1 MPRPKTRTTKK
12 RSSRPTTAKRR
23 SMNKSAAFW
32 SRLSRQEPN
41 NAEMTLFGIMCY
53 LGMDY
58 KFTGNGQFLLMGKC
72 PDFVHIKDRK
82 IIEMYGERWHTPEEE
97 PERIALFARSAYHV
111 LIVWQK
117 ELSPKNR
124 KILYR
129 RLLEFD
135 KLDDINKS
143 VPSGSQVSQVSGFG
157 SGRSR

>member
-1 MPRPKTRTTKK
+1 MPKPKTRTIKK
-12 RSSRPTTAKRR
+12 RLSRSPTTTKRR

-32 SRLSRQEPN
+32 SRLARQEPN

-53 LGMDY
+53 LDMEY

-97 PERIALFARSAYHV
+97 PERIALFARSDYHV

-124 KILYR
+124 KNLYR

-135 KLDDINKS
+135 KLNEITNIS
-143 VPSGSQVSQVSGFG
+143 TATRMS
-157 SGRSR
+157 